1 MLFQNLCRK
10 LKKDINLN
18 DFEKIKNLDT
28 DTNMESATLFEYP
41 RLKDINIPKEKKWN
55 QANKEEV
62 NTKFLD
68 LGAFEKQESEF
79 VIQPKLKVEKKNKD
93 IARQGVKKAKAF
105 KELEIPK
112 KVEEEKK
119 EMDVEI
125 YKLEEDEDTD
135 YEEKYI
141 KESDTLKKK

>member
-68 LGAFEKQESEF
+68 LGEFEKQESEF
-79 VIQPKLKVEKKNKD
+79 VIQPKLKVEKKIKILQD
-93 IARQGVKKAKAF
+93 KA
-105 KELEIPK
+105 
-112 KVEEEKK
+112 
-119 EMDVEI
+119 
-125 YKLEEDEDTD
+125 
-135 YEEKYI
+135 
-141 KESDTLKKK
+141 